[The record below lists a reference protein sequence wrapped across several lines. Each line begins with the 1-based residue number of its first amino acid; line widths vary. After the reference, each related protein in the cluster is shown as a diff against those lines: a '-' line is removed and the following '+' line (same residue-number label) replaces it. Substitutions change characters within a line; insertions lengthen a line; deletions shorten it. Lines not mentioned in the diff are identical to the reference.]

1 MNRLHIKSLVIGIL
15 CLFPSLATA
24 VTVDSPHD
32 TANGYSCASCHTLHL
47 DLGSTGYN
55 NVCLNCHR
63 PGVPKAGNKPFTP
76 ADFANPFNTY
86 TATRTGTLYQTSHNW
101 NGPDEV
107 DEAGAQPPQFAAMTS
122 TGTGNKLR
130 ARTGGSLAC
139 VRCHNQHDNTNKPF
153 LRMANDRDQMCLDCH
168 RSRNQQSH
176 TTGTHPVNFNYTG
189 ATSKVKT
196 NPAQFNNPPVNANT
210 TNPTSDLNARLTRTG
225 GSLVCSTCHGVHY
238 SDSSS
243 ATFDNNSGFNALK
256 PSDGSLL
263 RTDLHGAN
271 ADDLNIC
278 TNCHAGKVA
287 HNGRN
292 QNIQCADCHGGHVD
306 FDPNAVT
313 AQQRIPNVWLVRRY
327 MNVSTVLRSAKNKP
341 VYFQSTTV
349 KNYKDASGNGVC
361 QSCHD
366 VPVGSGYPDEHA
378 RLDTTTCNACHFHGN
393 TKGSFT
399 AIGACNTCHGYPPHG
414 NSAGGPNGYAVF
426 NGTPSPFTNESSSA
440 HITHSGGIVYSK
452 QCVDCHQGNT
462 HQAGTFQDVFID
474 TTGRIASSFGATPT
488 FNGTPATAPTCSN
501 VYCHSDGA
509 PRNASLVPVLTT
521 KTIPGW
527 ANGRGAIVGQPD
539 ECRQCH
545 GDATTLATNS
555 HGKHLAD
562 SIGCTVCHNG
572 TVSSNNAIKDFNT
585 HANGVKDVRFGGTL
599 TTGGTWTVSAA
610 TCSGIYC
617 HSNVQ
622 GANGNGA
629 PTAFASPVWG
639 SVTITCGSCHVDMSS
654 SASATGSHIKHA
666 QATGI
671 ACSICHNGAGAGT
684 ALHANGVI
692 ENSFSGPSATGTIY
706 SQANLPAGNG
716 YGSCSNSY
724 CHSNVQGTNGI
735 GAPTQNGTPTWGG
748 LFPCGSCH
756 VKMDTDVSAPGSHV
770 AHANTTGSGN
780 GRLPCSTCHSG
791 AGSGTTNHANQVI
804 NLAFTGSAVNTVYS
818 LGNNV
823 APGSGYGSC
832 SATYCHG
839 SAAPT
844 WGGAHLVC
852 NSCHG
857 ASNNGDLSAG
867 ATGHAIHYNSAAVFS
882 SITGSNA
889 HTSSAYAY
897 GCKNCHPT
905 NSHANGPATANRA
918 AEVGGLKITAYT
930 EAGTPATDPK
940 GMKYTTAGTCTTV
953 CHTDGNGGAPKVA
966 VNWGTAQV
974 GGSNCGVCHNKQGD
988 ASPTWSAPHTKHV
1001 NTYTFTCRNCHFGTA
1016 SDNATIN
1023 GASGKN
1029 QHPNGVKDVAFSYN
1043 AILRTTWSSTGTQ
1056 CINTYC
1062 HSDGA
1067 VFATPT
1073 HGTLSWTTPPSINCG
1088 SCHGG
1093 GTASGSPTAVSKA
1106 NSHAKHTGNNINS
1119 CYQCHNSVVNNAGAI
1134 INPTLHVNQAYN
1146 IQQSGGSVTFTLARQ
1161 GTDTTATQCST
1172 VSCHG
1177 GGGSPTTVTWGT
1189 TLNCQDCH
1197 GDTAD
1202 FDVFT
1207 IPFTNVTSTPFN
1219 TSSPVAKINMT
1230 EWTTTGHG
1238 KTSGTYASG
1247 NGAAALVVVNACE
1260 YCHDPAISHNAAAN
1274 PFRLRGNTGGT
1285 GWGLNDACMNC
1296 HKTDAVGVTVTIG
1309 GALKT
1314 SGKKVGAV
1322 HNGTSHSFGFKS
1334 GGLFCW
1340 DCHDGHGDTNAYM
1353 IHKKVVKNSSVFD
1366 PSTGYLP
1373 TAGVPTEFAAPKDPV
1388 FTLSSNPPI
1397 GGDYV
1402 KADFTGICQVCH
1414 GSGVSHYNINSYDTT
1429 HNINTRC
1436 TICHTH
1442 DGDAPTTNNKAFSF
1456 TRHSY
1461 PAYYGHKTDSGA
1473 SPFPS
1478 CVTTG
1483 CHSNTKTTGY
1493 PVTSGNPPDCQGCHT
1508 KAAPGIGC
1516 GSCHGGADGRP
1527 TGTVFPDIQ
1536 NGHSRSD
1543 HQVTCATCHGTAGSP
1558 QDAHGPGNRVTHT
1571 DADVIINF
1579 SGDGAGMNFTRLGNG
1594 SGSCTGTCHSKNHS
1608 SDSW

>member
-24 VTVDSPHD
+24 VTGDSPHD

-101 NGPDEV
+101 NGPDTV
-107 DEAGAQPPQFAAMTS
+107 PAAGAQPPQFAAMTS

-130 ARTGGSLAC
+130 ARTGNNLAC

-168 RSRNQQSH
+168 RSRNQRSH
-176 TTGTHPVNFNYTG
+176 MTGTHPVNFNYTG

-196 NPAQFNNPPVNANT
+196 NPAQFNTPPVNANPA
-210 TNPTSDLNARLTRTG
+210 NPTSDLNARLTRTG

-671 ACSICHNGAGAGT
+671 ACSICHNGAGTGT

-889 HTSSAYAY
+889 HTSSTYAY
-897 GCKNCHPT
+897 GCKNCHPI

-930 EAGTPATDPK
+930 EAGAPVFDLK
-940 GMKYTTAGTCTTV
+940 GIKYTPSGTCTTV

-966 VNWGTAQV
+966 VNWGTPQ
-974 GGSNCGVCHNKQGD
+974 GTIGCTGCHNYTTI
-988 ASPTWSAPHTKHV
+988 ASGKHTRHVAGTTGNYSYSCATCHSTTTSDGSSITNKSTHV
-1001 NTYTFTCRNCHFGTA
+1001 NT
-1016 SDNATIN
+1016 
-1023 GASGKN
+1023 
-1029 QHPNGVKDVAFSYN
+1029 VKEVGGPFIAF
-1043 AILRTTWSSTGTQ
+1043 LRTTWWDASQSQ
-1056 CINTYC
+1056 CVNTYC
-1062 HSDGA
+1062 HGDGTS
-1067 VFATPT
+1067 F
-1073 HGTLSWTTPPSINCG
+1073 TTPSISSISWSTGTSLACTG
-1088 SCHGG
+1088 CHTG
-1093 GTASGSPTAVSKA
+1093 GTATGPTYANGLPKA
-1106 NSHAKHTGNNINS
+1106 NSHAKH
-1119 CYQCHNSVVNNAGAI
+1119 VVNNAFSCDKCHNDVTSTGI
-1134 INPTLHVNQAYN
+1134 TITDVTKHVNQAYN
-1146 IQQSGGSVTFTLARQ
+1146 VQAGAGVTFTSTP
-1161 GTDTTATQCST
+1161 GNPATPSVCT
-1172 VSCHG
+1172 NISCHG
-1177 GGGSPTTVTWGT
+1177 GSSSAWGG

-1197 GDTAD
+1197 GNGA
-1202 FDVFT
+1202 
-1207 IPFTNVTSTPFN
+1207 SA
-1219 TSSPVAKINMT
+1219 SSLQYGATFWNNGSAAKIQMT
-1230 EWTTTGHG
+1230 GAGSWVDTGHG
-1238 KTSGTYASG
+1238 RVTATG
-1247 NGAAALVVVNACE
+1247 NYPGSNQTGAAVPAANFTVANSCE
-1260 YCHDPAISHNAAAN
+1260 YCHDPAVSHNVASN
-1274 PFRLRGNTGGT
+1274 PFRLRNQSDAT
-1285 GWGLNDACMNC
+1285 WGKNGVCMIC
-1296 HKTDAVGVTVTIG
+1296 HDSTVTPAGVTVG
-1309 GALKT
+1309 GQNRVAST
-1314 SGKKVGAV
+1314 AGRVGSYHHGAKHV
-1322 HNGTSHSFGFKS
+1322 SSFANG
-1334 GGLFCW
+1334 GGSYCW
-1340 DCHDGHGDTNAYM
+1340 DCHNAHGSTTN
-1353 IHKKVVKNSSVFD
+1353 HKMVRSQVALTVDNGD
-1366 PSTGYLP
+1366 PKIGIGIPQTFA
-1373 TAGVPTEFAAPKDPV
+1373 TAT
-1388 FTLSSNPPI
+1388 FTLSGTPTGTDFA
-1397 GGDYV
+1397 GGANST
-1402 KADFTGICQVCH
+1402 KICNTCH
-1414 GSGVSHYNINSYDTT
+1414 SPGAGGTNHYTSTTSDAHNSG
-1429 HNINTRC
+1429 TRC
-1436 TICHTH
+1436 TNCHSHTSSAVDGAFVPISH
-1442 DGDAPTTNNKAFSF
+1442 DFPF
-1456 TRHSY
+1456 
-1461 PAYYGHKTDSGA
+1461 YGHKALAGTA
-1473 SPFPS
+1473 PFAS
-1478 CVTTG
+1478 CVTAG
-1483 CHSNTKTTGY
+1483 CHANSAAGKGVY
-1493 PVTSGNPPDCQGCHT
+1493 PVAAGTPPDCQGCHT
-1508 KAAPGIGC
+1508 KTSPGIGC
-1516 GSCHGGADGRP
+1516 GSCHGGADGMP
-1527 TGTVFPDIQ
+1527 TGTAFPDIQ
-1536 NGHSRSD
+1536 NGHSIGA
-1543 HQVTCATCHGTAGSP
+1543 HGVTCATCHGTAGSP
-1558 QDAHGPGNRVTHT
+1558 QDAHGPGNRVPHA

-1579 SGDGAGMNFTRLGNG
+1579 SGDGAGMNFTRFGNG
-1594 SGSCTGTCHSKNHS
+1594 SGNCTGTCHGKDHTSYP
-1608 SDSW
+1608 WL